1 MQYKVPQNIDL
12 EDKIIGP
19 LTMLQFIYL
28 MVGGMIVYVA
38 FETFE
43 FGVFIIIAFPVALLA
58 ICLAFVKVQDQ
69 PFSKF
74 LIAALFYLTRP
85 KSRVWYKNPQAE
97 KFKSEL
103 VNKKPTQK
111 EKTEIA
117 HKTVEKS
124 ELEKLAM
131 ILDTGKAKELTKK
144 SNSPGQNQV
153 EDIFASSNHQPS
165 KENSKLSPTEKK
177 PHG

>member
-1 MQYKVPQNIDL
+1 
-12 EDKIIGP
+12 
-19 LTMLQFIYL
+19 MLQFIYL

-43 FGVFIIIAFPVALLA
+43 FGAFIIIAFPVALLT

-74 LIAALFYLTRP
+74 LVASLFYLTRS
-85 KSRVWYKNPQAE
+85 KSRAWYKDPQAE

-103 VNKKPTQK
+103 VTKKPSQK
-111 EKTEIA
+111 EKAEIA

-131 ILDTGKAKELTKK
+131 VLDTGKANFPANNKK
-144 SNSPGQNQV
+144 ASPINQNQLK
-153 EDIFASSNHQPS
+153 DIFASKVTQPT
-165 KENSKLSPTEKK
+165 KNNNLPTK
-177 PHG
+177 

>member
-28 MVGGMIVYVA
+28 MAGGMIVYTA
-38 FETFE
+38 FELFQTGLF
-43 FGVFIIIAFPVALLA
+43 FLIALPVSLLSLG
-58 ICLAFVKVQDQ
+58 LAFLKIQDQ

-74 LIAALFYLTRP
+74 LVALIFYLVRP
-85 KSRVWYKNPQAE
+85 KARIWDKLPERE

-103 VNKKPTQK
+103 VDHAPKKVGETNKVT
-111 EKTEIA
+111 KTIER
-117 HKTVEKS
+117 S

-131 ILDTGKAKELTKK
+131 LLDTSSPNGKAKGTA
-144 SNSPGQNQV
+144 NSSQADLKDPDLV
-153 EDIFASSNHQPS
+153 DIFVTKTNLAKGVNNGQKS
-165 KENSKLSPTEKK
+165 
-177 PHG
+177 